1 MPKEEL
7 NCEKLRQILEMERME
22 RIRKNRGLTKID
34 PDFYSNLT
42 NYLNGLQRSFEE
54 EYKIN
59 PTSSKTILLRDELN
73 RAKNLSENIFEI
85 REEKIV
91 MASLSTIKGGKPD
104 LSLMVKEEKTL
115 YEDLLN
121 VLKESRKIFSGM
133 PEKETKTL
141 NKPKTGYTVV
151 RALDSISFVGSDEKE
166 YNLTLNDVVSL
177 PNDTALLLC
186 KTGKAKEI
194 NIY

>member
-42 NYLNGLQRSFEE
+42 NYLNGLQKSFEE

>member
-42 NYLNGLQRSFEE
+42 NYLNGLQKSFEE

-141 NKPKTGYTVV
+141 NKPKIGYTVV